1 MFTSNHDKI
10 WELISTGECLE
21 KFIYV
26 FASFILF
33 IGEIHGLSLKMF
45 SMLPKLT
52 NGGCLPIPL
61 EGSEKN
67 ESELKLKIGKNF
79 NDEQSLDEGM

>member
-1 MFTSNHDKI
+1 M
-10 WELISTGECLE
+10 
-21 KFIYV
+21 

-61 EGSEKN
+61 EGSEKGN
-67 ESELKLKIGKNF
+67 QNLNRKNF